1 MMFSCPF
8 DVMHHNAD
16 TQVNSQNS
24 EPATSNEGDFT
35 SGCDKVQLGSAGGI
49 KVLQDKAVLKV
60 KGSGDRGNDR
70 TS

>member
-1 MMFSCPF
+1 
-8 DVMHHNAD
+8 MHYIAE
-16 TQVNSQNS
+16 TLINSQNS
-24 EPATSNEGDFT
+24 EPAISNEGDFT

-60 KGSGDRGNDR
+60 KGSGEELRQEDDR